1 MRFKH
6 MALGLVATVA
16 LCTCAPALQS
26 AHMPQSQATNIQTN
40 QKSTRINSNTLALAP
55 SETTTV
61 VNAGTTAAVSSF
73 WRFFINISAIL
84 NSLGHRS

>member
-1 MRFKH
+1 MRFRH

-26 AHMPQSQATNIQTN
+26 AHVPQSQATNIQTN
-40 QKSTRINSNTLALAP
+40 QKPTRINSNTLALTPAK
-55 SETTTV
+55 TTTV

-84 NSLGHRS
+84 NSLGHH